1 MCILES
7 CTLSHG
13 YHSWRSASIPVTSA
27 GPRAPESPCLSTS
40 LYHIGRTETT
50 PKHKTKSTFQTF
62 GKEVCL
68 TDLPMCPVPSAVH
81 QDPICCECQARFG
94 GHLPVPRAEAALPYW
109 VPLTLRPQKQIQKMV
124 RVYIPEATKA
134 CPCSRHRFGG
144 RLPMP
149 RDQATMPYWV
159 PRVLRFHKKV
169 VKRQQSLK
177 GVQGLTHFLHLETP
191 LDSRSWYNRWRICCD
206 GYLLLKWQQLQALHQ
221 DGPLALERGANP
233 QIPLLP
239 LNLSFLTFLQA
250 VLRVIVVIR

>member
-1 MCILES
+1 
-7 CTLSHG
+7 
-13 YHSWRSASIPVTSA
+13 
-27 GPRAPESPCLSTS
+27 
-40 LYHIGRTETT
+40 
-50 PKHKTKSTFQTF
+50 
-62 GKEVCL
+62 
-68 TDLPMCPVPSAVH
+68 MCPVPSAVH
-81 QDPICCECQARFG
+81 QDPIFCECQARFG

-109 VPLTLRPQKQIQKMV
+109 VPLTLRPQKQIEKTV

-177 GVQGLTHFLHLETP
+177 GIQGLIHFLHLETP

-206 GYLLLKWQQLQALHQ
+206 GHLLLKWQQLQALHR

-233 QIPLLP
+233 QVPLLP

-250 VLRVIVVIR
+250 VLRVIVVIRQFFWV

>member
-1 MCILES
+1 M
-7 CTLSHG
+7 
-13 YHSWRSASIPVTSA
+13 V
-27 GPRAPESPCLSTS
+27 
-40 LYHIGRTETT
+40 
-50 PKHKTKSTFQTF
+50 
-62 GKEVCL
+62 
-68 TDLPMCPVPSAVH
+68 MCPVPSAVH
-81 QDPICCECQARFG
+81 QDPIFCDCQARFG

-109 VPLTLRPQKQIQKMV
+109 VPLTLRPQKQIEKTV

-169 VKRQQSLK
+169 RRRLSEQR
-177 GVQGLTHFLHLETP
+177 GLPGLIHFLHLENP

-206 GYLLLKWQQLQALHQ
+206 GHLLLKWQQLQALHR

-233 QIPLLP
+233 QVPLLP

-250 VLRVIVVIR
+250 VLRIIVVIRYLIPARLMEEQCRYIRAIGGEWGILGPPKYILFPASSSKIALPLKDHWFLSCQG